1 MPLTLGWYFHLPP
14 CATAQEVRTLVDHSL
29 RLLLDAHRQ
38 ARAKVGIAVTGCL
51 LACMEG
57 RHDDSLA
64 ALAEAVA
71 NRIVEPFATTY
82 YEVCPFLVP
91 PRYLR
96 RQIELDLAI
105 KKRLLGS
112 RPVVFWPGNFAWA
125 PVLANLLPELGLQT
139 TLVDEAHVVQAR
151 QTQLWRWVGTDA
163 LRMESQLVDTVMEEG
178 VWNRP
183 YRLHASTNAA
193 LGVRVQCSCLRR
205 ELSFGMTGA
214 IHHAWDDAPLDALMR
229 KLRASGACG
238 DDVWVFSGDDGDRIN
253 PVSIHQYR
261 MLLQQLGP
269 ELSSVS
275 EPLQAIGEAPL
286 DFLPAYAPGG
296 VAFWQ
301 DSVTVAWLRVLDE
314 LYRAVD
320 LGTCDA
326 DELLALQDV
335 FPIFWKRIARARW
348 FHERAWELLRHTG
361 AGSSSDRRRAD
372 AGCDGS

>member
-14 CATAQEVRTLVDHSL
+14 CATAEEVRALVDQSL
-29 RLLLDAHRQ
+29 HLLLDAHRQ
-38 ARAKVGIAVTGCL
+38 TRAKVGIAVTGCL
-51 LACMEG
+51 LARMEG
-57 RHDDSLA
+57 HHEDCLA
-64 ALAEAVA
+64 ALSEAMA
-71 NRIVEPFATTY
+71 DGIVEPLATTY
-82 YEVCPFLVP
+82 HEVCPVLLP

-112 RPVVFWPGNFAWA
+112 RPVAFWPGNFAWA
-125 PVLANLLPELGLQT
+125 PVLANLLPELGLHT
-139 TLVDEAHVVQAR
+139 TLVDEPHLVEAR

-163 LRMESQLVDTVMEEG
+163 LRMDSQLVDTVMEES
-178 VWNRP
+178 VWSRP

-193 LGVRVQCSCLRR
+193 LRVRVQCGWLRR

-214 IHHAWDDAPLDALMR
+214 IHHAWDDAPLDALVR

-238 DDVWVFSGDDGDRIN
+238 DVWVFGGDDGDRIN
-253 PVSIHQYR
+253 SVSIHQYR
-261 MLLQQLGP
+261 RLLQQLSR
-269 ELSSVS
+269 ELSFVS
-275 EPLQAIGEAPL
+275 EPPHAIREATL

-301 DSVTVAWLRVLDE
+301 DSVAIAWLRVLDE

-348 FHERAWELLRHTG
+348 FHERAWELLRR
-361 AGSSSDRRRAD
+361 AGL
-372 AGCDGS
+372 G